1 MRAAHT
7 IVEPILFSLVE
18 KKRRQFG
25 WLRRAGRW
33 LESIS
38 VSLSLLFSLLFLPR
52 TGSCCSSVCAVF
64 MYRDLH
70 TRCGVAG
77 PVGHSVGVNR
87 SNRARAVKIRDVIFI
102 HILLIYACGRL
113 CTCPSKTAKNK
124 TGPTPVDH
132 RRRGHSLLIGPL
144 FNQRCDYLWLY
155 IELNQPVLLLFFYS
169 IVDELLFFF
178 PAPNG
183 PTFADWMMCPYFSCC
198 FFFITRWT
206 RRESFFS
213 SRENKRRSK
222 QRPRVFFSWSLG
234 ERTGR

>member
-124 TGPTPVDH
+124 TGPTPADH
-132 RRRGHSLLIGPL
+132 RRRGPSLLIGPL

-155 IELNQPVLLLFFYS
+155 IELNQPVLLLFS
-169 IVDELLFFF
+169 TLLSM
-178 PAPNG
+178 N
-183 PTFADWMMCPYFSCC
+183 CC
-198 FFFITRWT
+198 
-206 RRESFFS
+206 SFFRHLTVPPS
-213 SRENKRRSK
+213 QIEWCAHTFLV
-222 QRPRVFFSWSLG
+222 VFFYHSMNM
-234 ERTGR
+234 